1 LLRRLF
7 VLTAIVIICY
17 EVIILLENKQEK
29 NDKIKELIQ
38 VEKVKDRIVEETTFK
53 VDFYHN

>member
-1 LLRRLF
+1 MLRRLF